1 MKDLSPF
8 IRELLYNQDCVIL
21 PGLGG
26 FIGNYTPARIDRDSH
41 SFHPPVKAISFNSRL
56 SHNDGL
62 LIGKISEKREIGY
75 GNAKQIVD
83 DYVSNLKDKLG
94 KGERIHLSGIGHFQM
109 NSEGSLQFEPDN
121 DTNYLLDSYG
131 LSTFNREPVEGYDV
145 SKAVIRHR
153 DKDPVLI
160 ANRRRMLWR
169 AAAAIPFVLAMIVVP
184 LKTDLFKSKVSLN
197 PLAEVEFDEIQ
208 SAQEELFNE
217 MPETQQAEVIRP
229 VVTEEQTGAV
239 AEANEIK
246 TESTQV
252 QDEQKES
259 TIEKVQTEG
268 TRGAGIFH
276 LIVGSFTDSENANR
290 LFNELAL
297 GGYDAEILRA
307 DNGYYRVS
315 VVSFG
320 TMKEA
325 NEELKRLSGKFN
337 EIWIWKKK
345 DQ

>member
-8 IRELLYNQDCVIL
+8 IRELLYDQDCVIL

-41 SFHPPVKAISFNSRL
+41 TFHPPVKAISFNSRL

-62 LIGKISEKREIGY
+62 LIGKISEKKEIEY
-75 GNAKQIVD
+75 ADAKRIVD
-83 DYVSNLKDKLG
+83 DYVNSLKDKLNT
-94 KGERIHLSGIGHFQM
+94 GERVHLSGIGHFQM
-109 NSEGSLQFEPDN
+109 NNEGNLQFEPDN

-131 LSTFNREPVEGYDV
+131 LSTFTREPVEGYDV

-153 DKDPVLI
+153 DRDPVII
-160 ANRRRMLWR
+160 ASRRRMIWR

-197 PLAEVEFDEIQ
+197 PLAEVEFNEIQ
-208 SAQEELFNE
+208 SAQEELFDE
-217 MPETQQAEVIRP
+217 MPETQQAEEIRTI
-229 VVTEEQTGAV
+229 VEEEQTGIV
-239 AEANEIK
+239 AEGI
-246 TESTQV
+246 
-252 QDEQKES
+252 
-259 TIEKVQTEG
+259 QTEG
-268 TRGAGIFH
+268 TKGAGIYH
-276 LIVGSFTDSENANR
+276 LIVGSFVDSENANR

-297 GGYDAEILRA
+297 EGYDAEVLRA
-307 DNGYYRVS
+307 GNGYFRVS
-315 VVSFG
+315 AVSFG

-325 NEELKRLSGKFN
+325 KEERSRLSGKFN
-337 EIWIWKKK
+337 EIWIWQK